1 MKKFLLAI
9 LTLLLT
15 MFVVSCQEQKASEE
29 IKVVRFNLQS
39 NPPQLDPQLNTD
51 STSGNVLGHVLEGL
65 TTLGQDGNPIPGVAE
80 SWTTEGNI
88 WTFKLRKDAKWHNGD
103 PVIAGDFVAAWERA
117 LNPKIASEYSYIMY
131 SIKGAED
138 YNQGKIKDFSQVG
151 VKASDDYTLV
161 VELKEPV
168 AYFAS
173 LVSFYTFAPQ
183 NQKFFEEHKD
193 TYATTAEDFMGNGP
207 YKLTTWD
214 FENKI
219 VLDKADT
226 YWNKD
231 SIKIDKIEMLMI
243 NDTSASLKAYQNDE
257 LDWSLLPSEEIVK
270 HKDSPEFV
278 SWEDGSTWYFQFNTS
293 KKLFSNKKIRRAI
306 SMAIDRQAL
315 VDKIRNGAGSVAESF
330 VPGIIP
336 GKKGTFRED
345 YPQSVYGIGYNP
357 VEAKKLFAEG
367 LSELGMKASD
377 IGKISML
384 TQNNDVALKES
395 QFYQEQLKVNLGL
408 EIQLEPVTFQIKVQ
422 RTTAKDFDFVLSGWG
437 PDYNDPMTFLDLW
450 LSTSGQNNTNWSSA
464 EYDKIINA
472 AKAETDPAKRM
483 DLLASAEKLL
493 MEEMPIVP
501 TFYRKRA
508 ALIKPNLKNVVDRAL
523 SPDTDFRFAD
533 IQNN

>member
-1 MKKFLLAI
+1 MKKLLIGLLAVLSMI
-9 LTLLLT
+9 
-15 MFVVSCQEQKASEE
+15 FVVACGDKKATEE
-29 IKVVRFNLQS
+29 AKVVRFNLQS

-80 SWTTEGNI
+80 SWTTEGNV
-88 WTFKLRKDAKWHNGD
+88 WTFKLRKDSKWHNGD
-103 PVIAGDFVAAWERA
+103 SVVAGDFLAAWERA
-117 LNPKIASEYSYIMY
+117 LNPKVASEYSYIMY

-138 YNQGKIKDFSQVG
+138 YNQGKSTDFSTVG
-151 VKASDDYTLV
+151 VKAPDDYTLV

-193 TYATTAEDFMGNGP
+193 SYATSSETFMGNGP
-207 YKLTTWD
+207 YKLVSWD

-219 VLDKADT
+219 VLEKVDT

-231 SIKIDKIEMLMI
+231 SIKIDTIEMAMI

-257 LDWSLLPSEEIVK
+257 LDWSLLPAEEIAK
-270 HKDSPEFV
+270 HKASPEFV

-293 KKLFSNKKIRRAI
+293 KKIFSNKKIRKAI
-306 SMAIDRQAL
+306 SMAIDRQTL
-315 VDKIRNGAGSVAESF
+315 VDKVKNGGGSVAESF

-345 YPQSVYGIGYNP
+345 YPQSAYGVGFNP
-357 VEAKKLFAEG
+357 EGAKKLFAEG
-367 LSELGMKASD
+367 LAELGMKASD
-377 IGKISML
+377 VGKITLL
-384 TQNNDVALKES
+384 TQNNDVATKES

-408 EIQLEPVTFQIKVQ
+408 DIQLEPVTFQIRIQ
-422 RTTAKDFDFVLSGWG
+422 RTTAKDFDVVLSGWG

-450 LSTSGQNNTNWSSA
+450 LSTSGQNNTNWASP

-472 AKAETDPAKRM
+472 AKVEIDPAKRM
-483 DLLASAEKLL
+483 DLLASAEKFL
-493 MEEMPIVP
+493 MDEMPIVP

-508 ALIKPNLKNVVDRAL
+508 ALIKPHLKNVVDRSL
-523 SPDTDFRFAD
+523 SPDTDFRFGD
-533 IQNN
+533 IKK